1 MRRLGILASGSGTI
15 LQALLDEG
23 LPVAVVVVD
32 RPCGATAR
40 AEAASVPVELVERES
55 FGADF
60 DRGAYTE
67 RVVDVLK
74 RHEIDLV
81 AMAGFMTIL
90 EQPIHDAY
98 GGRIT
103 NTHPSLL
110 PAFKGAHAVEDA
122 LAAGVSVTGCTVH
135 FATLEVDDGPI
146 LAQESVPVLPGD
158 SADSLHERI
167 KEVERR
173 LYPQVLR
180 GLVETGLVDTGPKEE
195 DA

>member
-40 AEAASVPVELVERES
+40 AEAASVPVEMVERES

-60 DRGAYTE
+60 DRAAYTE

-74 RHEIDLV
+74 RHEVDLV

-90 EQPIHDAY
+90 AQPIHDAY

-122 LAAGVSVTGCTVH
+122 LAAGVQVTGCTVH
-135 FATLEVDDGPI
+135 FATLAVDEGPI
-146 LAQESVPVLPGD
+146 LAQESVPVLAGD
-158 SADSLHERI
+158 TADSLHERI

-173 LYPQVLR
+173 LYPQVVR
-180 GLVETGLVDTGPKEE
+180 RLVEEE
-195 DA
+195 V

>member
-15 LQALLDEG
+15 LQALLDAG

-32 RPCGATAR
+32 RACGATAR

-55 FGADF
+55 FGSDF

-67 RVVDVLK
+67 RVVDVLQ
-74 RHEIDLV
+74 RHEVDLV

-122 LAAGVSVTGCTVH
+122 LAAGVEVTGCTVH
-135 FATLEVDDGPI
+135 FATLAVDEGPI
-146 LAQESVPVLPGD
+146 LAQESVPVLTGD
-158 SADSLHERI
+158 TAETLHERI

-173 LYPQVLR
+173 LYPQVLQ
-180 GLVETGLVDTGPKEE
+180 GLVETELVEE
-195 DA
+195 EA